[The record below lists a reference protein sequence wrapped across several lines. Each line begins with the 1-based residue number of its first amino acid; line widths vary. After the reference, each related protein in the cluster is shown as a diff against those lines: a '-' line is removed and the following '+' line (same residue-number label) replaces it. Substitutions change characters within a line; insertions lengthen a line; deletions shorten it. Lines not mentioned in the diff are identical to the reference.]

1 MGLKYLDK
9 WTYGHFMCGFFSRII
24 IFRNDRNKSFLFANG
39 GHLFIEIL
47 EKNETPE
54 GHKLESYKNHLTDC
68 IAFLLGWLI
77 MDFYFKK
84 PIRNNILLRILK
96 VIFGFILFSEL
107 TRELFPNCKGGV
119 YDSSSTS
126 VYKFL
131 R

>member
-1 MGLKYLDK
+1 
-9 WTYGHFMCGFFSRII
+9 MCGFFSRII

-39 GHLFIEIL
+39 GHLLIEIL

-96 VIFGFILFSEL
+96 VIFGVILFSEL
-107 TRELFPNCKGGV
+107 TRELFPNCKGGEYMIV
-119 YDSSSTS
+119 LLLYIN
-126 VYKFL
+126 F
-131 R
+131 